1 MKKYII
7 IALVSGSVLTSC
19 GEYNKVLKSTDYEY
33 KYEAAK
39 SYFGKGQNTKAAAIL
54 EELIT
59 ILKGTDKAEESLYML
74 GMTYY
79 NQGDFITASHYFS
92 TYYNTYPR
100 GTYTEQARFYSGKAL
115 FLDTPEPRLDQSS
128 TYKAIQELQMFMEYF
143 PASNRHQEAQQ
154 MIFDLQDKLVMK
166 DYMAARLYYDLGS
179 YTGNSSYSTTGNN
192 YLACIVT
199 AQNALK
205 DYPYTKLREDISIL
219 LLRAKYDM
227 AKESVEE
234 KKEERM
240 RDAIDEYY
248 AFKNEFP
255 ESKYIKEVENIYK
268 DAKKY
273 VKEINEYYK
282 KTNAPSNTITRNMV
296 ELCEDTGNVYETVA
310 IIGKRANQIAV
321 EMKNDLSKKL
331 QEFASYND
339 NLEEVFENR
348 EQIEISRYYEKLPKP
363 TLIAAQEYEEG
374 KVYYRNPAKEKEKLQ

>member
-219 LLRAKYDM
+219 HLRAKYDM

-255 ESKYIKEVENIYK
+255 ESKYTKEVENIYK

-273 VKEINEYYK
+273 VKEINE
-282 KTNAPSNTITRNMV
+282 
-296 ELCEDTGNVYETVA
+296 
-310 IIGKRANQIAV
+310 
-321 EMKNDLSKKL
+321 
-331 QEFASYND
+331 
-339 NLEEVFENR
+339 
-348 EQIEISRYYEKLPKP
+348 
-363 TLIAAQEYEEG
+363 
-374 KVYYRNPAKEKEKLQ
+374 

>member
-205 DYPYTKLREDISIL
+205 DYPYTKMREDISIL

-273 VKEINEYYK
+273 VKEINE
-282 KTNAPSNTITRNMV
+282 
-296 ELCEDTGNVYETVA
+296 
-310 IIGKRANQIAV
+310 
-321 EMKNDLSKKL
+321 
-331 QEFASYND
+331 
-339 NLEEVFENR
+339 
-348 EQIEISRYYEKLPKP
+348 
-363 TLIAAQEYEEG
+363 
-374 KVYYRNPAKEKEKLQ
+374 

>member
-154 MIFDLQDKLVMK
+154 MIFDLQDKLVMT

-255 ESKYIKEVENIYK
+255 ESKYTKEVENIYK

-273 VKEINEYYK
+273 VKEINE
-282 KTNAPSNTITRNMV
+282 
-296 ELCEDTGNVYETVA
+296 
-310 IIGKRANQIAV
+310 
-321 EMKNDLSKKL
+321 
-331 QEFASYND
+331 
-339 NLEEVFENR
+339 
-348 EQIEISRYYEKLPKP
+348 
-363 TLIAAQEYEEG
+363 
-374 KVYYRNPAKEKEKLQ
+374 

>member
-219 LLRAKYDM
+219 LLRAKYDL

-255 ESKYIKEVENIYK
+255 ESKYTKEVENIYK

-273 VKEINEYYK
+273 VKEINE
-282 KTNAPSNTITRNMV
+282 
-296 ELCEDTGNVYETVA
+296 
-310 IIGKRANQIAV
+310 
-321 EMKNDLSKKL
+321 
-331 QEFASYND
+331 
-339 NLEEVFENR
+339 
-348 EQIEISRYYEKLPKP
+348 
-363 TLIAAQEYEEG
+363 
-374 KVYYRNPAKEKEKLQ
+374 

>member
-1 MKKYII
+1 MRNYLNKIKKYII

-273 VKEINEYYK
+273 VKEINE
-282 KTNAPSNTITRNMV
+282 
-296 ELCEDTGNVYETVA
+296 
-310 IIGKRANQIAV
+310 
-321 EMKNDLSKKL
+321 
-331 QEFASYND
+331 
-339 NLEEVFENR
+339 
-348 EQIEISRYYEKLPKP
+348 
-363 TLIAAQEYEEG
+363 
-374 KVYYRNPAKEKEKLQ
+374 

>member
-240 RDAIDEYY
+240 RDAIDGYY

-273 VKEINEYYK
+273 VKEINE
-282 KTNAPSNTITRNMV
+282 
-296 ELCEDTGNVYETVA
+296 
-310 IIGKRANQIAV
+310 
-321 EMKNDLSKKL
+321 
-331 QEFASYND
+331 
-339 NLEEVFENR
+339 
-348 EQIEISRYYEKLPKP
+348 
-363 TLIAAQEYEEG
+363 
-374 KVYYRNPAKEKEKLQ
+374 